1 MIHFLLNLLNQKKN
15 FKYFFLSPLPYAI
28 GTASEQIYVAAE
40 HANKR
45 GKILKIL
52 KLRSFNYEICNN
64 SLFENLV
71 VNKKKVSLDNIFW
84 KLLIFILEIEVFFKR
99 IIVLI
104 NDHIYNFSLNEYFR
118 FGSIGIQ
125 QLFKNKNILK
135 KKYNDIKKYNFSN
148 LSIDISDEEKE
159 NCKDIKKKFL
169 ITKKFVCIH
178 VRDHKFRNDKQ
189 KNFTTQI
196 SIIIKKQFIF
206 FKKRLFRCS
215 LR

>member
-1 MIHFLLNLLNQKKN
+1 MIHFLLNLLNQKKKTLN
-15 FKYFFLSPLPYAI
+15 IFLSPLPYAI

-135 KKYNDIKKYNFSN
+135 KYNDIKKYNFSN

-159 NCKDIKKKFL
+159 NCKDILKKLIL
-169 ITKKFVCIH
+169 ITKKNLFVYM
-178 VRDHKFRNDKQ
+178 
-189 KNFTTQI
+189 
-196 SIIIKKQFIF
+196 
-206 FKKRLFRCS
+206 
-215 LR
+215 